1 MNVGCNWCFPAN
13 GWVCGVDTRAICPN
27 LPPVLYITRPVG
39 RMSSDDAS
47 SSSPYRSPTTSFT
60 DVFKTLGVVR
70 PKSLSPVPWQ
80 DSHSD
85 FLSAATDGRRSARSV
100 FGFDSMHRGSVVSS
114 ASDAPSGPDFETAVK
129 ALGQRQSLANAIDE
143 AELVARSIHRFT
155 SDQSLTLWDSG
166 SYLLFHESSVEA
178 RRSGSRLI
186 EAVASR
192 QDLSPAARRS
202 IFESISLP
210 SDPDVIPSRVRSL
223 IALSDHGRK
232 LDFSTSS
239 VLPMIS
245 SCVVPLYDLISSAR
259 LKARK
264 AKVAK
269 VNGLGYDDVDLDDLL
284 QFAVDLITLQRKPPN
299 NEEVQEF
306 LSQIFTI
313 CKKTSVAADIKNSLA
328 VFDSIIL
335 YADVPDGSFIPML
348 EVLCSIHASVKS
360 LSGPT
365 SRAVRN
371 LAKSRRQTEM
381 VDALF
386 SFLLE
391 SSEEY
396 CRNLN
401 VLRGTIYVLADLIRA
416 HGQDGIPELDFEQLM
431 GALHVIIKKDDGRL
445 EADILELSLN
455 VLDGEYA
462 QVALERSWSSF
473 VDLLVLCSRKAIDEP
488 EDGVVSPSGFQTFKS
503 ATLDDTKSSIQTNII
518 QSASLIEMLWGR
530 LDQRQKL
537 DAGRFLMIV
546 SEHIEPSQ
554 ADLILN
560 AMRSE
565 KLCFPENP
573 DFVKHSQKL
582 INSFIRSR
590 TKPSGVRILAL
601 DTLKEAFQGTQSLR
615 LFIDHGLLDLLLQ
628 DFSDENDVLL
638 LESIVSL
645 IVDIS
650 TSATDGD
657 KFQMLVNTISSP
669 MKHDSDREETTSDTE
684 PSAPSSPQPLQP
696 PSPLEVSL
704 GNVCSVGLAKIFL
717 RSLNQSARKTVL
729 AFEALLRIAES
740 PERPADARLTVLKLL
755 FRLRCD
761 SSGSVTVITV
771 SEDDFLGNVL
781 GRTVDSSP
789 AAQVPL
795 TGSPGTLG
803 VEDPGLLRKSSLK
816 DSSAGAAASR
826 AAARAAASYLRA
838 PKLTPPIWTYSSQ
851 VLPEDPPNASSPYV
865 YAHTTANAFSDCDSG
880 TTQTVS
886 LKANMWLESVISLL
900 QRETNWDVYS
910 YVLAHLGPQLSNKDL
925 FKSSIPQIKLLR
937 SVLCDQVKNG
947 TFREPPGSTGV
958 KKTDVAACIFECL
971 TMLVSYHEHFA
982 KSEQD
987 ELVRSFM
994 LGIIGSWGGTSRG
1007 CIHALSLC
1015 CFETPLSVTKSL
1027 NGILDKMSKVIT
1039 MSNLAVHILEFLS
1052 LLARLPDVYV
1062 NLREE
1067 DIRTVFGICIRFLQ
1081 TSREQRL
1088 KAESPT
1094 GRHAQAETP
1103 DSSLQDG
1110 MSTYIYTLTHH
1121 TMVFWFLSLKLM
1133 DRAKHVNW
1141 ITSRLIFKDESE
1153 ETVEEA
1159 SQVFMDLMQRSTF
1172 SDLGDTIPYDEF
1184 PPSPEHGSVVKKSW
1198 VFGMSIIT
1206 VETAGVSGLTQIT
1219 KRQASGTTYA
1229 MYQQRTAPVLPHQ
1242 VPPTHDAHI
1251 HSDDMR
1257 TAVFPSHVM
1266 LQLTTTAFPI
1276 PTNMQPIPLAE
1287 DDITRRALS
1296 TFDRNDIVDG
1306 HKIGVVYIGNGQK
1319 SEAEILSNTNGS
1331 ADYEYFLS
1339 GLGTKVPLR
1348 GAQFNTQ
1355 GLHPDID
1362 GDSTYAWR
1370 DRVTEIVYH
1379 VATMMPT
1386 DFDGDPNCI
1395 NKKRHIGNDY
1405 VNIIFNRSNDP
1416 FDFDTIASQFNFIN
1430 IVISPVSRIG
1440 SVNPPVGPSPTAT
1453 ENPMAATSS
1462 QESTDP
1468 ENMYYQVKVLSKPD
1482 VPEISCAAAPKVVSG
1497 KNLAAF
1503 VRILAL
1509 NSSVF
1514 SLVWSSHGE
1523 HISSWRNRL
1532 REIKRLRER
1541 ALGMQSQSS
1550 DTTSA
1555 ESSSSTGTG
1564 IGAGASAAGTAR
1576 RNMGSVAKGA
1586 NIQSE
1591 ELPTRS
1597 ASVKTDFSSDW
1608 NAAAEA
1614 NTLSRLDFS
1623 RWCR

>member
-1 MNVGCNWCFPAN
+1 
-13 GWVCGVDTRAICPN
+13 
-27 LPPVLYITRPVG
+27 
-39 RMSSDDAS
+39 MSSDDAS

-70 PKSLSPVPWQ
+70 PKSHSPVPWQ
-80 DSHSD
+80 DSHSE
-85 FLSAATDGRRSARSV
+85 FLSAATDGRRSARTV

-129 ALGQRQSLANAIDE
+129 ALGQRQNLANAIDE
-143 AELVARSIHRFT
+143 AELIARSLQRFT
-155 SDQSLTLWDSG
+155 SDQSVTLWDSG
-166 SYLLFHESSVEA
+166 SYLLFHESSLEA

-223 IALSDHGRK
+223 ISLSDHGRK

-245 SCVVPLYDLISSAR
+245 SCIVPLYELISSAR

-299 NEEVQEF
+299 YEEVQEF

-386 SFLLE
+386 SFLME

-473 VDLLVLCSRKAIDEP
+473 VDLLVICSRKAIEEP
-488 EDGVVSPSGFQTFKS
+488 DDGVVSPSGSQTFKG
-503 ATLDDTKSSIQTNII
+503 ATLDDTRSSIQTNII

-530 LDQRQKL
+530 LDQQQKL

-565 KLCFPENP
+565 KLCFPENH
-573 DFVKHSQKL
+573 DCVKHSQKL
-582 INSFIRSR
+582 INSFIRSHA
-590 TKPSGVRILAL
+590 KPSGVRILAL
-601 DTLKEAFQGTQSLR
+601 DTLKEAFQGTESLR

-628 DFSDENDVLL
+628 DFPDENDVLL
-638 LESIVSL
+638 LESMVSL

-650 TSATDGD
+650 TSASDDD
-657 KFQMLVNTISSP
+657 KFQMLVDTISSP
-669 MKHDSDREETTSDTE
+669 MKHDSDKEETTSDTE
-684 PSAPSSPQPLQP
+684 PSAAPSSPQQP
-696 PSPLEVSL
+696 QLPSPLEVSL
-704 GNVCSVGLAKIFL
+704 GNVCSVGLVKIFL
-717 RSLNQSARKTVL
+717 RSLNQSAQKTVL
-729 AFEALLRIAES
+729 AFEALLGIAQS

-761 SSGSVTVITV
+761 SSGSITVITV

-781 GRTVDSSP
+781 GRTVDVNQT
-789 AAQVPL
+789 AQVPL
-795 TGSPGTLG
+795 AGSPGTPG
-803 VEDPGLLRKSSLK
+803 VEDPALLRKPSLK
-816 DSSAGAAASR
+816 DPSAGAASR
-826 AAARAAASYLRA
+826 AAARAAASHLRA
-838 PKLTPPIWTYSSQ
+838 PKLTPPVWTYSSQ
-851 VLPEDPPNASSPYV
+851 VLPEDPPNASSPFV
-865 YAHTTANAFSDCDSG
+865 YAHATPNASADLDSE

-886 LKANMWLESVISLL
+886 LKANMWLEGVISLL

-910 YVLAHLGPQLSNKDL
+910 YVLAHLGLQLGNKDL

-947 TFREPPGSTGV
+947 TFRDPPGSTGV

-1052 LLARLPDVYV
+1052 LLARLPEVYV

-1081 TSREQRL
+1081 TSREQRF

-1094 GRHAQAETP
+1094 GRSAQAETP

-1110 MSTYIYTLTHH
+1110 MSTYIYALTHH
-1121 TMVFWFLSLKLM
+1121 TMVFWFLSLKLI

-1141 ITSRLIFKDESE
+1141 ITSRLIFKDEFE

-1159 SQVFMDLMQRSTF
+1159 SQVFIDLMQRSTF
-1172 SDLGDTIPYDEF
+1172 SDLGDTIPYGEF

-1198 VFGMSIIT
+1198 VVGMSIIT

-1229 MYQQRTAPVLPHQ
+1229 MYQQRTAPILPHQ

-1251 HSDDMR
+1251 HSDDMG

-1319 SEAEILSNTNGS
+1319 SEADILSNTNGS
-1331 ADYEYFLS
+1331 IDYEYFLS
-1339 GLGTKVPLR
+1339 GLGIKVPLR

-1362 GDSTYAWR
+1362 GEATYAWR

-1386 DFDGDPNCI
+1386 DFDGDPSCV

-1405 VNIIFNRSNDP
+1405 VNIIFNRSNDT
-1416 FDFDTIASQFNFIN
+1416 FNFDTIASQFNFIN

-1440 SVNPPVGPSPTAT
+1440 YVNSSVDPSPTAA
-1453 ENPMAATSS
+1453 ESPMPPTSS
-1462 QESTDP
+1462 PESTDP
-1468 ENMYYQVKVLSKPD
+1468 EKMYYQVKVLSKPG

-1509 NSSVF
+1509 NTSVF

-1550 DTTSA
+1550 DTASA
-1555 ESSSSTGTG
+1555 ESSGSIGTG
-1564 IGAGASAAGTAR
+1564 IGAGVSATGAVR
-1576 RNMGSVAKGA
+1576 RNAGSVAKGA

-1591 ELPTRS
+1591 ELPVRS
-1597 ASVKTDFSSDW
+1597 ASVTTDSNSDW

-1614 NTLSRLDFS
+1614 NTLPRLDFS

>member
-1 MNVGCNWCFPAN
+1 
-13 GWVCGVDTRAICPN
+13 
-27 LPPVLYITRPVG
+27 
-39 RMSSDDAS
+39 MSSDDAS
-47 SSSPYRSPTTSFT
+47 SQSPYKSPTSSFT

-70 PKSLSPVPWQ
+70 PKSHSPVSWQ

-85 FLSAATDGRRSARSV
+85 SLSVITDGRRSGRSV
-100 FGFDSMHRGSVVSS
+100 LGFDSMHRGSVVSS
-114 ASDAPSGPDFETAVK
+114 ASDAPSGPDFETALK
-129 ALGQRQSLANAIDE
+129 ALGQQQNLGHVTDE
-143 AELVARSIHRFT
+143 AELIARSLQRFT
-155 SDQSLTLWDSG
+155 AEQAVALWDAG
-166 SYLLFHESSVEA
+166 SHLLHHESSLEA

-202 IFESISLP
+202 IFESISVP
-210 SDPDVIPSRVRSL
+210 SEPDVIPSRVRSL

-239 VLPMIS
+239 VLPVVS
-245 SCVVPLYDLISSAR
+245 PCVVPLYELISSAR

-269 VNGLGYDDVDLDDLL
+269 VNGLGYDDADLDDLL

-299 NEEVQEF
+299 SEEVQEF

-371 LAKSRRQTEM
+371 LAKSHRQTEM

-386 SFLLE
+386 SFLVD
-391 SSEEY
+391 SSDEH

-401 VLRGTIYVLADLIRA
+401 VLRGTIYVLTDLIRT
-416 HGQDGIPELDFEQLM
+416 HGQDGIPELQFEELV
-431 GALHVIIKKDDGRL
+431 GALHIVLKKDDSRL

-462 QVALERSWSSF
+462 QVALDRSWSGF
-473 VDLLVLCSRKAIDEP
+473 VDLLVLCSRRAIEGSDN
-488 EDGVVSPSGFQTFKS
+488 GVVSPSGSQTLKGIP
-503 ATLDDTKSSIQTNII
+503 LDDTKSSIQANII
-518 QSASLIEMLWGR
+518 QSASLIELLWER
-530 LDQRQKL
+530 LNQQQKL

-554 ADLILN
+554 ADLILG
-560 AMRSE
+560 AMRTE

-573 DFVKHSQKL
+573 DCVKHCQKL
-582 INSFIRSR
+582 ISSFIRSHA
-590 TKPSGVRILAL
+590 KPSGVRLLAL
-601 DTLKEAFQGTQSLR
+601 NTLKEAFQNTESLKF
-615 LFIDHGLLDLLLQ
+615 FIDQDLLDILLQ
-628 DFSDENDVLL
+628 DFPDESDVLL
-638 LESIVSL
+638 LESMVSF

-650 TSATDGD
+650 IFASDDD
-657 KFQMLVNTISSP
+657 KFRMLVDTISSP
-669 MKHDSDREETTSDTE
+669 MNHDLDKEESSDTE
-684 PSAPSSPQPLQP
+684 PSTPSSPQQIQP
-696 PSPLEVSL
+696 SNPLELSL
-704 GNVCSVGLAKIFL
+704 GNVCAVGLVKMFL
-717 RSLNQSARKTVL
+717 RSLNQSSRKTVS
-729 AFEALLRIAES
+729 AFESLLDIAQS
-740 PERPADARLTVLKLL
+740 SERPPDARLTVLRLL

-761 SSGSVTVITV
+761 SSGSITVITV
-771 SEDDFLGNVL
+771 SENDFLASML
-781 GRTVDSSP
+781 GRTVDSSTATQAP
-789 AAQVPL
+789 FA
-795 TGSPGTLG
+795 GSPGTPG
-803 VEDPGLLRKSSLK
+803 VEDQALLRKPSLK
-816 DSSAGAAASR
+816 DPSASAASR
-826 AAARAAASYLRA
+826 SVARAAGSHLRA
-838 PKLTPPIWTYSSQ
+838 AKLTPPIWTYSSQ
-851 VLPEDPPNASSPYV
+851 VLPEDPPNASSPFV
-865 YAHTTANAFSDCDSG
+865 YACATLDASADADSD
-880 TTQTVS
+880 TVQKVF
-886 LKANMWLESVISLL
+886 LKANMWLEAVISLL

-910 YVLAHLGPQLSNKDL
+910 YVLAHLGRQLSNKDL
-925 FKSSIPQIKLLR
+925 FSTSIPQIKLLR
-937 SVLCDQVKNG
+937 SVLCDQVKNE
-947 TFREPPGSTGV
+947 TFREPPGSTGL

-971 TMLVSYHEHFA
+971 SMLVSYHEHFA
-982 KSEQD
+982 KSEED

-1015 CFETPLSVTKSL
+1015 CFEIPLSVTKSL

-1039 MSNLAVHILEFLS
+1039 VPNLAVHILEFLS

-1067 DIRTVFGICIRFLQ
+1067 EIRTVFGICIRFLQ

-1094 GRHAQAETP
+1094 GRNSQTPGKASGSAQPEAP
-1103 DSSLQDG
+1103 DSFLQDG
-1110 MSTYIYTLTHH
+1110 MTTYIYTLTHH
-1121 TMVFWFLSLKLM
+1121 AMVFWFLSLKLM

-1141 ITSRLIFKDESE
+1141 ITSRLIFKDEFE
-1153 ETVEEA
+1153 KETVEDA
-1159 SQVFMDLMQRSTF
+1159 SQVFIDLMQRSTF
-1172 SDLGDTIPYDEF
+1172 SDLGDTIPYGEF
-1184 PPSPEHGSVVKKSW
+1184 PPSPEHGSVVQKSW
-1198 VFGMSIIT
+1198 VVGMSIIT

-1229 MYQQRTAPVLPHQ
+1229 TYQQRTAPVLPHQ
-1242 VPPTHDAHI
+1242 VPPTHDAHL

-1257 TAVFPSHVM
+1257 TAIFPSHVM
-1266 LQLTTTAFPI
+1266 LQLTTTAFPM
-1276 PTNMQPIPLAE
+1276 PTVMQPIPLPE

-1306 HKIGVVYIGNGQK
+1306 HKIGVLYIDNGQK

-1355 GLHPDID
+1355 GLHADID
-1362 GDSTYAWR
+1362 GEATYAWR

-1379 VATMMPT
+1379 VATLMPT
-1386 DFDGDPNCI
+1386 DFDADPNCI

-1416 FDFDTIASQFNFIN
+1416 FNFDTIPSQFNFIN
-1430 IVISPVSRIG
+1430 IVISPISRIADDT
-1440 SVNPPVGPSPTAT
+1440 SSSNPSPTDTAT
-1453 ENPMAATSS
+1453 PPLPPQTPI
-1462 QESTDP
+1462 QEFTDP
-1468 ENMYYQVKVLSKPD
+1468 KRLYYQVKVLSKPG
-1482 VPEISCAAAPKVVSG
+1482 VPEISCASAPKVVSG

-1509 NSSVF
+1509 NASVF
-1514 SLVWSSHGE
+1514 SLVWGNHGGE

-1532 REIKRLRER
+1532 REIKRLRDR
-1541 ALGMQSQSS
+1541 AIGMQSQNP
-1550 DTTSA
+1550 DTATA
-1555 ESSSSTGTG
+1555 EGSGS
-1564 IGAGASAAGTAR
+1564 IGAGTTATGAARRGAGAVGTA
-1576 RNMGSVAKGA
+1576 KGP

-1591 ELPTRS
+1591 EVPVRGV
-1597 ASVKTDFSSDW
+1597 SVKTDSNSDW

-1614 NTLSRLDFS
+1614 NTLQTLDFS
-1623 RWCR
+1623 RWSR

>member
-1 MNVGCNWCFPAN
+1 
-13 GWVCGVDTRAICPN
+13 
-27 LPPVLYITRPVG
+27 
-39 RMSSDDAS
+39 MSSEDAS
-47 SSSPYRSPTTSFT
+47 SSSPYRSPATSFT
-60 DVFKTLGVVR
+60 DVFKSLGVVPR
-70 PKSLSPVPWQ
+70 SLSPIPWQ

-85 FLSAATDGRRSARSV
+85 SLSASADGRRSARSV

-114 ASDAPSGPDFETAVK
+114 ASDAPSGLDFETAVK
-129 ALGQRQSLANAIDE
+129 ALGQRHNLANAIEE
-143 AELVARSIHRFT
+143 AEVIVRSLHRLT
-155 SDQSLTLWDSG
+155 SDQSVALWDTG
-166 SYLLFHESSVEA
+166 SYLLFHESSLEA

-223 IALSDHGRK
+223 ISLSDHGRK

-245 SCVVPLYDLISSAR
+245 SCVVPLYELISSAR

-269 VNGLGYDDVDLDDLL
+269 VNGLGYDDADLDDLL
-284 QFAVDLITLQRKPPN
+284 QFAVDLITLQRKPPS
-299 NEEVQEF
+299 NEEVEEF

-386 SFLLE
+386 SFLME
-391 SSEEY
+391 SAEEH

-431 GALHVIIKKDDGRL
+431 GALHVIIKKDDGRID
-445 EADILELSLN
+445 ADILELSLN

-473 VDLLVLCSRKAIDEP
+473 VDLLVLCSRKAIDEH
-488 EDGVVSPSGFQTFKS
+488 DDAVVSPASSQTFKNAS
-503 ATLDDTKSSIQTNII
+503 MDDTKSSIQTNII
-518 QSASLIEMLWGR
+518 QSASLIELLWGR
-530 LDQRQKL
+530 LNQQQKL

-565 KLCFPENP
+565 KLCFPNNP
-573 DFVKHSQKL
+573 DYVKHSQKL
-582 INSFIRSR
+582 INSFIRSNA
-590 TKPSGVRILAL
+590 KPSGVRILAL
-601 DTLKEAFQGTQSLR
+601 DTLKEAFQGPESLQ
-615 LFIDHGLLDLLLQ
+615 LFVDHGLLDLLLQ
-628 DFSDENDVLL
+628 DFPDENDVLL

-650 TSATDGD
+650 TSSTDDD
-657 KFQMLVNTISSP
+657 KFQMLVDTISSP
-669 MKHDSDREETTSDTE
+669 MKHDSDKEETTSDTE
-684 PSAPSSPQPLQP
+684 PSAPSSPQQLQL

-704 GNVCSVGLAKIFL
+704 GNVCSVGLVKIFL
-717 RSLNQSARKTVL
+717 RSLIQSAQKTVL
-729 AFEALLRIAES
+729 VFEALLRIVQS
-740 PERPADARLTVLKLL
+740 PERPADARLTALKLL

-761 SSGSVTVITV
+761 SSGSITVITV

-789 AAQVPL
+789 VAQVPL
-795 TGSPGTLG
+795 TGSPGTPG
-803 VEDPGLLRKSSLK
+803 VDDPALLRKPSLK
-816 DSSAGAAASR
+816 DPSGSTASR
-826 AAARAAASYLRA
+826 AAARAAASHLRA
-838 PKLTPPIWTYSSQ
+838 PKLTPPVWTYSSQ
-851 VLPEDPPNASSPYV
+851 VLPEDPPNSSSPFV
-865 YAHTTANAFSDCDSG
+865 YAHATPNAFADLDSG

-947 TFREPPGSTGV
+947 TFRDPPGSTGV

-1027 NGILDKMSKVIT
+1027 NGILDKMSKLIT

-1088 KAESPT
+1088 KTESPT
-1094 GRHAQAETP
+1094 GRNTQTETP
-1103 DSSLQDG
+1103 DLSLQDG

-1159 SQVFMDLMQRSTF
+1159 SQVFIDLMQRSTF
-1172 SDLGDTIPYDEF
+1172 SDLGDTIPYEEF

-1198 VFGMSIIT
+1198 VFGMSIVT

-1251 HSDDMR
+1251 QSDDMR

-1276 PTNMQPIPLAE
+1276 PTNIQPIPLPE

-1306 HKIGVVYIGNGQK
+1306 HKIGVVYIGSGQK
-1319 SEAEILSNTNGS
+1319 SEADILSNTNGS

-1416 FDFDTIASQFNFIN
+1416 FDFDTIASQFNFVN
-1430 IVISPVSRIG
+1430 IVISPVSRTG
-1440 SVNPPVGPSPTAT
+1440 GFNTPVDSSPAAT
-1453 ENPMAATSS
+1453 ESATPPASS

-1468 ENMYYQVKVLSKPD
+1468 ENMYYEVKVLSKPG
-1482 VPEISCAAAPKVVSG
+1482 VPEISCAAAAKVVSG

-1532 REIKRLRER
+1532 REIKRVRER
-1541 ALGMQSQSS
+1541 ALSMHSQSS
-1550 DTTSA
+1550 DTASA
-1555 ESSSSTGTG
+1555 ESSGSSGTG
-1564 IGAGASAAGTAR
+1564 IGAASATGAAAAAR
-1576 RNMGSVAKGA
+1576 RNVGSVSKGA

-1591 ELPTRS
+1591 ELPVRS
-1597 ASVKTDFSSDW
+1597 ASVKTDFHSDW